1 MTPVESLADDPY
13 RFYEHLESFS
23 DFSDL
28 MNDRHYTRVP
38 AGWTVVITDIRGS
51 TAAIEA
57 GRYRDVNTIG
67 AASIAAVQNL
77 LLKTVDFPYVFGGD
91 GATLIVPNQHA
102 KAVAKELAALKNLSQ
117 RSFGLTLRVGM
128 VDISEVTAK
137 HICVEVAKYELC
149 KGKCMAIFRGDSKAY
164 EIPETKSLRVNLKG
178 LTCRWND
185 IPSRR
190 GRVMTLLVSANPAR
204 QPASTY
210 NKFFDEL
217 KRVFCD
223 LRLAHPV
230 DDSCMTYRTVNDCVE
245 DEKRYVVGNQVAW
258 SDRRFEISLAVRLF
272 TTKKVTLNID
282 PVPYAAA
289 MKNHSDY
296 QKFDDML
303 RMILDCSEE
312 ESMRV
317 EEYLRQG
324 RKRGDLSYGIHYSSA
339 SLMTC
344 YVNGLEDG
352 QHIHFIDGGD
362 GGYAVAAK
370 QLKQQLMRDRRFTST
385 PMLDFGNS
393 RVFED
398 LVEKVDSLSIEK

>member
-1 MTPVESLADDPY
+1 MISAESITNDPY

-102 KAVAKELAALKNLSQ
+102 KVVAKELAALKNLAQ

-128 VDISEVTAK
+128 VDISEVTAE

-149 KGKCMAIFRGDSKAY
+149 KGKCMAIFRGGGLVVAEAKVKGDSKAY
-164 EIPETKSLRVNLKG
+164 EIPETKSLKVNLKG

-190 GRVMTLLVSANPAR
+190 GRVMTLLVSANVANTAR
-204 QPASTY
+204 QQASTY

-223 LRLAHPV
+223 LKVAHPV
-230 DDSCMTYRTVNDCVE
+230 DNSHMTYRTVKDCVE

-258 SDRRFEISLAVRLF
+258 SDRTLRNFVGSAVVYHEEGNIKHRPCAVRCCHEVSLGPPE
-272 TTKKVTLNID
+272 VRRYVAHD
-282 PVPYAAA
+282 PGLQRGGVPAY
-289 MKNHSDY
+289 
-296 QKFDDML
+296 
-303 RMILDCSEE
+303 
-312 ESMRV
+312 
-317 EEYLRQG
+317 
-324 RKRGDLSYGIHYSSA
+324 
-339 SLMTC
+339 
-344 YVNGLEDG
+344 
-352 QHIHFIDGGD
+352 
-362 GGYAVAAK
+362 
-370 QLKQQLMRDRRFTST
+370 
-385 PMLDFGNS
+385 
-393 RVFED
+393 
-398 LVEKVDSLSIEK
+398 